1 MIADLWMGC
10 TGVDRGQLHQGTH
23 QERPVHR
30 HFAAEQHV
38 RAGGKVGGRLQGQ
51 SYDQERDD

>member
-1 MIADLWMGC
+1 MWMGC

-38 RAGGKVGGRLQGQ
+38 RAGGEVGGRLQGQ